1 MHCRTLMARA
11 DAGEIFPLLGVLF
24 GVKDNIDVAGMPTTA
39 AVPAFSYMPA
49 RSAESVERLIAA
61 GAICIGKTNL
71 DQLATGLSGARS
83 PYGSCASVA
92 DARYVS
98 GGSSSGSAVA
108 VAAGHVTFALGTDT
122 GGSGRIP
129 AGFND
134 IVGIKPTV
142 GLVSSRGLVPN
153 CPTLDCVSIFCNSV
167 QDGAAILDVIEGFD
181 PEDPY
186 SRPAPASVSRRATGA
201 TFRFGRLAAKD
212 LEFFGMPECGALY
225 EQACERFSTH
235 RRHRGRDRL
244 CAVRRGRRD
253 DVRGPWVAERRA
265 SISALMEVDTDACST
280 SPRSVLRTATSYSA
294 IDTFT
299 AIHRLLRLRRQSQS
313 LLAGVD
319 ALVVPTAPRPFLLD
333 EMHRDPITLNNRLG
347 HYSYFANLLDLCAVA
362 IPNGV
367 LPNGIPMG
375 VTLLAPAWS
384 DRALIALARRLEAG
398 AAGAPFALMSA
409 RLRSGSLDH
418 LQSSAGMFRIE
429 ISPTVIPDDAALL
442 HAREL
447 NGDPLPGRADQIG
460 EIAVGKRH
468 RDDDFPARCGCRG
481 SCDRKISRRCSRSVT
496 ERVPSICAI
505 AE

>member
-1 MHCRTLMARA
+1 MNQVNFRFASSSLAGSDPLQAIEIAYRRIEAERDRNCWIHVRPIAQTQDHCRTLMVRA
-11 DAGEIFPLLGVLF
+11 DAGESLPLLGVLF

-39 AVPAFSYMPA
+39 AVPAFRYMPA

-92 DARYVS
+92 DPRYVS

-134 IVGIKPTV
+134 VVGIKPTV

-167 QDGAAILDVIEGFD
+167 QDGAAILDVIQGYD

-186 SRPAPASVSRRATGA
+186 SRPAPAASGVLAAGK
-201 TFRFGRLAAKD
+201 FKFGRLMAKD

-225 EQACERFSTH
+225 EQACDRFSTL
-235 RRHRGRDRL
+235 GGT
-244 CAVRRGRRD
+244 AVEIDFAPFAEAGEMMFA
-253 DVRGPWVAERRA
+253 GPWVAERRA
-265 SISALMEVDTDACST
+265 SISALMEVDTDRLLDVT
-280 SPRSVLRTATSYSA
+280 KTVLRTAGSYSA

-299 AIHRLLRLRRQSQS
+299 AMHRLLRLRRQTQG

-333 EMHRDPITLNNRLG
+333 EMHGDPVTLNNRLG

-398 AAGAPFALMSA
+398 KPGAPLALMS
-409 RLRSGSLDH
+409 R
-418 LQSSAGMFRIE
+418 
-429 ISPTVIPDDAALL
+429 AAE
-442 HAREL
+442 A
-447 NGDPLPGRADQIG
+447 
-460 EIAVGKRH
+460 
-468 RDDDFPARCGCRG
+468 
-481 SCDRKISRRCSRSVT
+481 
-496 ERVPSICAI
+496 
-505 AE
+505 